1 MAPWTDE
8 MVGFIRLGTWF
19 SAAVSLK
26 SNILHIQRQIQ
37 VLASL
42 EILTY
47 DAKDS
52 MDEFREAW
60 FGHTDAFRRASA
72 TARQKAN
79 VAPAK
84 DLSHSEGTFWTQP
97 LGVINM
103 ALNRA
108 VPADIRSSAFT
119 SGAPSE

>member
-1 MAPWTDE
+1 MKWL
-8 MVGFIRLGTWF
+8 GFIGLGTWF

-26 SNILHIQRQIQ
+26 SNILHIQRQVQ

-47 DAKDS
+47 DAKGFHGRVS
-52 MDEFREAW
+52 GRL
-60 FGHTDAFRRASA
+60 GLA
-72 TARQKAN
+72 TLTRSETAQLRDKKA